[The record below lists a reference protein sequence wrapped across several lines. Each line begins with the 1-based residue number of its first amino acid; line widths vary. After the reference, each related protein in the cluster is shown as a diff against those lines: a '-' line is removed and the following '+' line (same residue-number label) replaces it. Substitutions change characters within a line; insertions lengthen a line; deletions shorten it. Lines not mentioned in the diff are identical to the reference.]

1 MKLSLKQ
8 QGFLE
13 NISKKKALMDLLK
26 KGLHGF
32 WRNGFKIID
41 GNQP

>member
-13 NISKKKALMDLLK
+13 NISKKKVVNGSVEKGTTWLLEE
-26 KGLHGF
+26 
-32 WRNGFKIID
+32 WI
-41 GNQP
+41 